1 MKILGIESSCDETAT
16 SIVED
21 GTKILSNVVAS
32 QISIHTKFGGVVPE
46 VASRAHL
53 EAVSPVIKQAL
64 SDAGADWKDIAAV
77 AVSYGPGLAGSLLVG
92 VSAAKAVAYAAG
104 LPLVGINHMEG
115 HIYAN
120 WLSGEIPEFPL
131 VCLTVSGGHTDLMLM
146 TGHGKYKMLGST
158 RDDAVGE
165 AFDKVARLLDLGYPG
180 GPAIDREAQKG
191 KPVIDLPQAVLSEP
205 YDFSFSGVKTH
216 IYRMCE
222 KGLPASIPDIC
233 ASFQYSVVDTLV
245 RKTIMAAR
253 QYNART
259 VILSGGVAANSA
271 LRETIVK
278 ESPVRVV
285 MPPRGLCTDN
295 AAMVA
300 SAGYFRFKA
309 GDVSSMDLDV
319 MPNLK
324 LCC

>member
-1 MKILGIESSCDETAT
+1 MGIESSCDETAA
-16 SIVED
+16 SVVED
-21 GTKILSNVVAS
+21 GTKILSNVIAS

-53 EAVSPVIKQAL
+53 EAVSPVIKQAM
-64 SDAGADWKDIAAV
+64 SDANADWKDITAV

-92 VSAAKAVAYAAG
+92 VSAAKAVAFSAG

-120 WLSGEIPEFPL
+120 WLSGEIPDFPL
-131 VCLTVSGGHTDLMLM
+131 ICLTVSGGHTDLMLM

-191 KPVIDLPQAVLSEP
+191 KPIIDLPQAVLSEP

-222 KGLPASIPDIC
+222 KDLPASVPDIC
-233 ASFQYSVVDTLV
+233 ASFQCSVVDTLV
-245 RKTIMAAR
+245 KKTVMAAR
-253 QYNART
+253 QYNT
-259 VILSGGVAANSA
+259 KTIILSGGVAANST
-271 LRETIVK
+271 LRETIVS

-300 SAGYFRFKA
+300 SAGYFRFKS
-309 GDVSSMDLDV
+309 GDISSMDLDV

>member
-1 MKILGIESSCDETAT
+1 MGIESSCDETAA

-53 EAVSPVIKQAL
+53 EAVSPVIKQAM
-64 SDAGADWKDIAAV
+64 SDANADWKDITAV

-92 VSAAKAVAYAAG
+92 VSAAKAVAFSAG

-120 WLSGEIPEFPL
+120 WLSGEIPDFPL
-131 VCLTVSGGHTDLMLM
+131 ICLTVSGGHTDLMLM

-191 KPVIDLPQAVLSEP
+191 KPIIDLPQAVLSEP

-222 KGLPASIPDIC
+222 KDLPASVPDIC
-233 ASFQYSVVDTLV
+233 ASFQCSVVDTLV
-245 RKTIMAAR
+245 KKTVMAAR
-253 QYNART
+253 QYNT
-259 VILSGGVAANSA
+259 KTIILSGGVAANST
-271 LRETIVK
+271 LRETIVS

-300 SAGYFRFKA
+300 SAGYFRFKS
-309 GDVSSMDLDV
+309 GDISSMDLDV